1 MVHGLHKGADRG
13 VCASMRGRPSSRD
26 LRTDPSTVPYGV
38 LHVLGMYL
46 VKLYLFGTWARG
58 SVLSRV
64 VRRVGA
70 CRSAS

>member
-46 VKLYLFGTWARG
+46 VKLYLDVGAW
-58 SVLSRV
+58 VLPVRV
-64 VRRVGA
+64 VRRRT